1 METVVWQR
9 TTKDHPEHTV
19 TH

>member
-9 TTKDHPEHTV
+9 TTKDHTEHTV